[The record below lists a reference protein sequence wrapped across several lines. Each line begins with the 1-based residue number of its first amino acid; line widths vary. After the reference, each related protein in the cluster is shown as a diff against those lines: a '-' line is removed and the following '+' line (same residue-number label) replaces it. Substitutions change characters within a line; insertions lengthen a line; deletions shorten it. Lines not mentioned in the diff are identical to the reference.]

1 MDEFNV
7 KFKAKGAKSWSTC
20 LSNTINTFL
29 DILTNNLTKH
39 LPPSHNVDHKNW
51 SGVRVNTTF

>member
-29 DILTNNLTKH
+29 DILTNNLAKQ
-39 LPPSHNVDHKNW
+39 LPPSHNVDHKN
-51 SGVRVNTTF
+51 